1 MKRMICMF
9 VCLSLFL
16 SFNLTPYASEHL
28 IPPEGDEYQE
38 ILSMK
43 DDVLSHIN
51 HGGARTELNR
61 NVRADEVKIK
71 QAYKVYANS
80 ERLKAKDIKDTLETS
95 SYNWQ
100 IPVYTDGFTVLV
112 DITKVTSIPD
122 DIPEDTKEMLK
133 DDLNHWTVGA
143 VYVYATETVDYV
155 DTVTASLDKAGYNS
169 DEYSYEIV
177 SGIPGIRYPVA
188 IIFNAN
194 EEPEFII
201 PAQKATTHAFHG
213 EWPTA
218 AKNGTKTAVASN
230 AQSDHN
236 SNNINA
242 FPIYYYDD
250 VVRASNSCNQSGIGL
265 SYKKGI
271 SKIHIIAVLIFGA
284 AGVLLIVRSKK
295 ERRTA
300 Y

>member
-9 VCLSLFL
+9 VYLSLFL

-51 HGGARTELNR
+51 HGGARAELNR
-61 NVRADEVKIK
+61 NVRADEVKIE

-122 DIPEDTKEMLK
+122 DIPEDAKEMLK

-155 DTVTASLDKAGYNS
+155 DTITASLDKAGYNS

-188 IIFNAN
+188 VIFNAN

-201 PAQKATTHAFHG
+201 PTQKATMHAFHG
-213 EWPTA
+213 EWPTV
-218 AKNGTKTAVASN
+218 AKNGTKTAVA
-230 AQSDHN
+230 
-236 SNNINA
+236 
-242 FPIYYYDD
+242 
-250 VVRASNSCNQSGIGL
+250 
-265 SYKKGI
+265 
-271 SKIHIIAVLIFGA
+271 
-284 AGVLLIVRSKK
+284 
-295 ERRTA
+295 
-300 Y
+300 

>member
-1 MKRMICMF
+1 MI
-9 VCLSLFL
+9 V
-16 SFNLTPYASEHL
+16 
-28 IPPEGDEYQE
+28 
-38 ILSMK
+38 
-43 DDVLSHIN
+43 
-51 HGGARTELNR
+51 
-61 NVRADEVKIK
+61 
-71 QAYKVYANS
+71 
-80 ERLKAKDIKDTLETS
+80 
-95 SYNWQ
+95 
-100 IPVYTDGFTVLV
+100 
-112 DITKVTSIPD
+112 
-122 DIPEDTKEMLK
+122 LK

-155 DTVTASLDKAGYNS
+155 DTITASLDKAGYNS

-188 IIFNAN
+188 VIFNAN

-201 PAQKATTHAFHG
+201 PTQKATTHAFHG

-250 VVRASNSCNQSGIGL
+250 VARASNSCNQSGIGL

-300 Y
+300 YVKHF

>member
-1 MKRMICMF
+1 M
-9 VCLSLFL
+9 
-16 SFNLTPYASEHL
+16 
-28 IPPEGDEYQE
+28 
-38 ILSMK
+38 
-43 DDVLSHIN
+43 
-51 HGGARTELNR
+51 
-61 NVRADEVKIK
+61 
-71 QAYKVYANS
+71 
-80 ERLKAKDIKDTLETS
+80 
-95 SYNWQ
+95 
-100 IPVYTDGFTVLV
+100 V

-250 VVRASNSCNQSGIGL
+250 VARASNSCNQSGIGL